1 MKLSREDF
9 NKRVG
14 ENIRFYR
21 EGLGLSQD
29 KLAEE
34 LDVTQAAVSRYE
46 SGKKGTTPYN
56 IVRIAEYLDITPDQL
71 LDYRD

>member
-46 SGKKGTTPYN
+46 SGKK
-56 IVRIAEYLDITPDQL
+56 
-71 LDYRD
+71 